1 MTTHPPPCSGSG
13 TREALPFLFLVKVH
27 SGFSAD
33 TDSVTEG
40 ISTVSIAPAC
50 GPCTAHSD
58 SASRFSVTESVSSDR
73 EEHESASSTRIIENT
88 ALAAVFSFLG
98 GSYKVNEN
106 SELTNLSLL
115 TDV

>member
-1 MTTHPPPCSGSG
+1 M
-13 TREALPFLFLVKVH
+13 
-27 SGFSAD
+27 
-33 TDSVTEG
+33 
-40 ISTVSIAPAC
+40 
-50 GPCTAHSD
+50 
-58 SASRFSVTESVSSDR
+58 TESVSSDR

-115 TDV
+115 TVV